1 MRVQNCGS
9 GTEGGSGHDRDPK
22 KPQKTTPKSTPRTA
36 HPKFPWTTPNFT
48 SLTPPQL
55 WFWDGGVWSSP
66 GFSVKSLLCNYSWV
80 SWSLKVHWLWKAN
93 EYWMHRENGILYLTA
108 RSSEH
113 SGCYNDLAAYLKW
126 RGFQGKLQP
135 SCLSHHWL
143 TSTLSLKPLLVSKEQ
158 LFVILADESTLPFK
172 SHLSINQSSSEAAF
186 DVHKQR
192 SQRGAASTVSAQER
206 ALPWTKCA
214 SDRHSAQPM
223 TTFLASL

>member
-1 MRVQNCGS
+1 MTGTPKNHKKPPRNPPQGQHTQNSHEQPQISPRWPLPSCDS
-9 GTEGGSGHDRDPK
+9 GT
-22 KPQKTTPKSTPRTA
+22 
-36 HPKFPWTTPNFT
+36 
-48 SLTPPQL
+48 
-55 WFWDGGVWSSP
+55 GGVWSSP